1 MATANR
7 SKKILEKARKLASK
21 TKKKKSEKP
30 SSKKVTTH
38 PEGQNA
44 PQSKKYTQESDK
56 TLSAK
61 ATGWRWTKEGAKKA
75 GRDVNSKPSQSD
87 IEKYR
92 NETFTVKGKV
102 NKSGPK
108 GVGDGSFRYLY
119 VERRADK
126 ADLKRT
132 QKLAKGGKTK
142 EFIDRKEIIGEKI
155 GNWEAIDNNG
165 ISIIW
170 ESPESDYYFYA
181 TPGFDGHKGLP
192 IQVGKNNDDDFG
204 IVMTSMNDKAAY
216 DLQEYFKEVNKVIDI
231 LLFTKKELSDFK
243 DDFKGVKN
251 QSYAKGGTL
260 HSDEV
265 SDFKSYVKGFY
276 GNKGLYK
283 EYFPPK
289 GASNDEIDH
298 AIEQYVAFA
307 KSKDGSWG
315 GGDSMDREMVRDIM
329 LYNRGQK
336 KGLEFDRGVK
346 EVMTFHH
353 KKEYGGIL
361 EPMIGGVNQDPRFD
375 IYNTAMFAEKG
386 AMLELGG
393 ENPDEKLKVTIHVD
407 VYEDDYENGEGK
419 SVNSYTVDWL
429 KNPIVDAKDLLK
441 YLSNNVYLSDDPN
454 DYVIDEE
461 GYIHTSRLE
470 DNEGSEASKNEIE
483 KWKNREIKLY
493 SAHYLIIV
501 EAVSKSRKPS
511 QLELHNATGIQLD

>member
-75 GRDVNSKPSQSD
+75 GKDVNSKPSQSD

-92 NETFTVKGKV
+92 NETFIVKGRV

-132 QKLAKGGKTK
+132 QKLAKGGYMAKGSMMAMGGITKGEFDYNDIQKGDLVNFGSYGNYYVADTDYDASGGNKYFWVVKEEENRKKSSASGKTMLK
-142 EFIDRKEIIGEKI
+142 SSAKYIVEEF
-155 GNWEAIDNNG
+155 
-165 ISIIW
+165 
-170 ESPESDYYFYA
+170 
-181 TPGFDGHKGLP
+181 
-192 IQVGKNNDDDFG
+192 
-204 IVMTSMNDKAAY
+204 
-216 DLQEYFKEVNKVIDI
+216 
-231 LLFTKKELSDFK
+231 
-243 DDFKGVKN
+243 
-251 QSYAKGGTL
+251 AKGGTL

-315 GGDSMDREMVRDIM
+315 GGDSLDREMVRDVM
-329 LYNRGQK
+329 LYNRGNK
-336 KGLEFDRGVK
+336 KDLEYARGVK
-346 EVMTFHH
+346 EVMQFHN

-361 EPMIGGVNQDPRFD
+361 QPMTGGVNADPRFD
-375 IYNTAMFAEKG
+375 IYNTAMFVEKG
-386 AMLELGG
+386 AELAKGG
-393 ENPDEKLKVTIHVD
+393 ELEFLVDSRHGVYVPQVFVEQYDLKQFGISDVDAAYYKDVFRNPDSDEYFEAWDELMSKAKTKDGETITLADGDLWLVPAG
-407 VYEDDYENGEGK
+407 YEYDDFYAKGGK
-419 SVNSYTVDWL
+419 THEQGYDDREDESLAMRHGKISSKDFVGSHKEREHSRRD
-429 KNPIVDAKDLLK
+429 DAHF
-441 YLSNNVYLSDDPN
+441 
-454 DYVIDEE
+454 ETR
-461 GYIHTSRLE
+461 G
-470 DNEGSEASKNEIE
+470 
-483 KWKNREIKLY
+483 
-493 SAHYLIIV
+493 
-501 EAVSKSRKPS
+501 
-511 QLELHNATGIQLD
+511 